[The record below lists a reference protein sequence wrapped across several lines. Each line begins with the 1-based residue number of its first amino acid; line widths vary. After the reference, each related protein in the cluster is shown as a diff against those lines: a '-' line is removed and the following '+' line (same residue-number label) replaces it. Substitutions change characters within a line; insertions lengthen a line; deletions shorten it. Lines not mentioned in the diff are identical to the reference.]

1 MVHASFQSR
10 GDRSLES
17 PVTLLRPRL
26 IRELGFDLTLW
37 RDSLVLALILASLV
51 GLAGLVIYVY
61 VWMPSLPPLLP
72 LHYNGLGSVDLIGP
86 RTDLYKMPGIG
97 AVVFLADLVLSS
109 ILYRRERM
117 AAALLLTSSALVQVM
132 LIVATI
138 NIVRLAFGD

>member
-1 MVHASFQSR
+1 
-10 GDRSLES
+10 
-17 PVTLLRPRL
+17 LLRPRL

-37 RDSLVLALILASLV
+37 RDSLVLALIFASLV